1 MDAAKERSVLEA
13 CQRGDTEMFGELY
26 DVYIEKIYSFIYYR
40 TSHRETA
47 EDLTSATFM
56 KALEHIGQFRS
67 GSFSSWLYRIARN
80 TVTDYYRTSKNVSS
94 LDDALEVMAGRSGAE
109 DSERKLIIEQVKQYL
124 QTLKQEH
131 QDVVL
136 MRIWDDLPYKHI
148 AEITGKSEANCK
160 MIVSRSLSTIR
171 KQFAIA
177 AALILIG
184 LLFFHLI

>member
-1 MDAAKERSVLEA
+1 MDAARERSVLEA

-26 DVYIEKIYSFIYYR
+26 DAYIEKIYSFIFYR

-47 EDLTSATFM
+47 EDLTSVTFT
-56 KALEHIGQFRS
+56 KALEHISTFRG

-80 TVTDYYRTSKNVSS
+80 TVTDHYRTSKNVTS
-94 LDDALEVMAGRSGAE
+94 LDDAIAVMAGKSDVE
-109 DSERKLIIEQVKQYL
+109 DSERRLIIEQVKQYL
-124 QTLKQEH
+124 HTLKQEH

-136 MRIWDDLPYKHI
+136 MRIWDDLPYERI

-160 MIVSRSLSTIR
+160 MIVSRSLSSIR

-184 LLFFHLI
+184 LLFFHLL